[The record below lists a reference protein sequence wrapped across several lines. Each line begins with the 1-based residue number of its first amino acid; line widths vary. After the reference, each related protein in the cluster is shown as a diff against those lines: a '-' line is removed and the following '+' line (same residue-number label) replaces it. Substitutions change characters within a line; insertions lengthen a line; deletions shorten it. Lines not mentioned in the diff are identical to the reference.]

1 MLTAELITRIYAIL
15 QGVRFPLNDEK
26 QLQKMMWDKF
36 QENPIGNLVKREY
49 RFDEKSIIDFLVLE
63 RVGIEVKIK
72 GTQKQIY
79 RQLVRYA
86 RFAHVEA
93 IILVTARPMGLPNT
107 IEGKPC
113 YYFNLSKAWL

>member
-1 MLTAELITRIYAIL
+1 MLTTELVIRIFAIL
-15 QGVRFPLNDEK
+15 QGERLPLMDEK
-26 QLQKMMWDKF
+26 KLQGLMWKKF
-36 QENPIGNLVKREY
+36 QESTIGHMIKREY

-72 GTQKQIY
+72 GTQKGIY
-79 RQLVRYA
+79 RQLKRYA
-86 RFAHVEA
+86 KFEQVDA
-93 IILVTARPMGLPNT
+93 IILVTARPMGLPDK